1 MGNSGSS
8 PGNGTCKS
16 CNSCSE
22 KGLYFA
28 FGKKTDAKLYAV
40 IKGKER
46 RVYMDSKGRY
56 YKEGSVRRTLP
67 KGTRTFKKDSP
78 KRRVKAPKRKT
89 TPIRK
94 KERSGPRKVT
104 KGYYLRKKIKSP
116 TTKVVKD
123 KRNRNIGRRL
133 SARAVF
139 NELGMKA
146 VGRSFSVLQ
155 KDGTH
160 KMKVLRIRQN
170 GSPYFANN
178 FGNRFGNRHLMHNNR
193 TFGNHIKECQRNGL
207 THLDIPFNKDWL
219 RGSYVDNMTGLK
231 YSWPNEL
238 LPPAGVAQPRE
249 MSILPR
255 VAGRSHF
262 GA

>member
-28 FGKKTDAKLYAV
+28 FGKKTDVKFYAV

-46 RVYMDSKGRY
+46 RVYVDSKGRY

-94 KERSGPRKVT
+94 KESRSEPRSGPRSGPRKV
-104 KGYYLRKKIKSP
+104 P
-116 TTKVVKD
+116 MTKVVKD
-123 KRNRNIGRRL
+123 KRKRNIGRRL

-139 NELGMKA
+139 NEQGMSA

-178 FGNRFGNRHLMHNNR
+178 FGNKFGNRHLMHNNR
-193 TFGNHIKECQRNGL
+193 TFGNHIKECQRNRL
-207 THLDIPFNKDWL
+207 THLNAPENKDWL
-219 RGSYVDNMTGLK
+219 RGSYVNNMTGLK

-238 LPPAGVAQPRE
+238 LPPAGVAQPRK